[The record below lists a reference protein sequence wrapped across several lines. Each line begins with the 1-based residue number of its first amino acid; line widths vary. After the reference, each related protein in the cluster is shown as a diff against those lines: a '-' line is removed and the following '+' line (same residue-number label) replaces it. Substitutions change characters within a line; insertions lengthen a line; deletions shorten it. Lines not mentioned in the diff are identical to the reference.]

1 MSENKYVGKRLI
13 RTDSLAKVTGSAK
26 YTGDVWMKRKD
37 MLYAKAK
44 FPPFG
49 RAKIISIDTS
59 KAEKLPG
66 VVAVMTA
73 KDLPGFNGYGG
84 VIPDKPVIAEDM
96 VRYEGDPVALVAAES
111 KKIAEEAI
119 ELIKVEY
126 EKVPAFD
133 EPEDMVSPDAP
144 LDRKSV
150 V

>member
-1 MSENKYVGKRLI
+1 MSETKYVGKRLI

-84 VIPDKPVIAEDM
+84 VIGRGARWQGM
-96 VRYEGDPVALVAAES
+96 GGYCRYGVRECGPRGRD
-111 KKIAEEAI
+111 
-119 ELIKVEY
+119 EL
-126 EKVPAFD
+126 
-133 EPEDMVSPDAP
+133 
-144 LDRKSV
+144 
-150 V
+150 